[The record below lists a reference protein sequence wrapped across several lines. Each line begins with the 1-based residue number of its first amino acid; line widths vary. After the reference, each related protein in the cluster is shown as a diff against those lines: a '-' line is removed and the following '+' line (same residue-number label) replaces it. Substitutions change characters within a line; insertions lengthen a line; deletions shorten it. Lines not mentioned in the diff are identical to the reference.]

1 MSLQNPVTETPTTAT
16 PSTSPAAKSAVDK
29 LARRGE
35 LWLALS
41 LPLLF
46 AAVFIYGRTHWN
58 ERIYTAQEGLGYF
71 LGLAGGIMMLLA
83 LLYSFTKRLPLLRP
97 LLRYM
102 LRIHIFFGVVGP
114 FLILLHSTFHIG
126 SLNGGIALVS
136 MTLVFL
142 SGVIGRYLY
151 SKIHFGLDG
160 RKAQVREVIAAWD
173 AAGHDI
179 STPRLN
185 TFQRRMLSP
194 PGDLLQASLRVLLY
208 LLSSRWV
215 AWHTRRELN
224 EQLRDQARRDG
235 WDAPTLSTRWRDSKR
250 RLRTH
255 FALLKKVAL
264 FSAYERFFAFWLH
277 AHVPLL
283 YLLLLSGIVHVIAVH
298 LY

>member
-1 MSLQNPVTETPTTAT
+1 MS
-16 PSTSPAAKSAVDK
+16 SPGLIAEKSAATAPPAPKAAVDR

-35 LWLALS
+35 LALALS
-41 LPLLF
+41 LPLLYV
-46 AAVFIYGRTHWN
+46 AVFAYGRLNWN
-58 ERIYTAQEGLGYF
+58 ERLYVAEEGLGYF
-71 LGLAGGIMMLLA
+71 LGLSGGIMMLVALA
-83 LLYSFTKRLPLLRP
+83 YTFTRRVALLRP
-97 LLRYM
+97 LLKHM
-102 LRIHIFFGVVGP
+102 LRIHIFFGIAGP
-114 FLILLHSTFHIG
+114 FLVLAHSTFHIG

-160 RKAQVREVIAAWD
+160 RKAQAREVAAAWD
-173 AAGHDI
+173 AGGHDF
-179 STPRLN
+179 STPRLDA
-185 TFQRRMLSP
+185 FHQRMLTP
-194 PGDLLQASLRVLLY
+194 PTDLLHASIRVLLY
-208 LLSSRWV
+208 GVRSRWV
-215 AWHTRRELN
+215 RWHTRSDLKR
-224 EQLRDQARRDG
+224 QLRARARAEN
-235 WDAPTLSTRWRDSKR
+235 WTSEALVQQWRDTKQ

-264 FSAYERFFAFWLH
+264 FSAYERFFAFWRH